1 MSLDRPFDQ
10 PVPLTKGASARTLR
24 DAADFIS
31 KLPKVEQDRAEW
43 QIALD
48 LVIDAA
54 ENRGPIMFA
63 KIAILEAVSRKGER
77 VVQLARRDRSK

>member
-1 MSLDRPFDQ
+1 VSLERPFDR
-10 PVPLTKGASARTLR
+10 PVPLPKGAPARTLR
-24 DAADFIS
+24 DAADFIR

-63 KIAILEAVSRKGER
+63 KMAILEAVRRKGEC
-77 VVQLARRDRSK
+77 VYELARRDRSQ